1 MQIKVIATS
10 IDADTIRNVI
20 HLLQRIS
27 KRYRRHST
35 NIHSIPE
42 YYNANKP
49 ADEEPLERLNRAEG
63 GFQIQIANKKND
75 ICDPNQRIRQ
85 LRWSRGRLVSGE
97 YIGFTQKQEAM
108 LYEALVHALGGNV
121 LMEL

>member
-1 MQIKVIATS
+1 MSILFGQFFSPIITIMPIRVTATS

-20 HLLQRIS
+20 NH
-27 KRYRRHST
+27 
-35 NIHSIPE
+35 
-42 YYNANKP
+42 YNANKP

-63 GFQIQIANKKND
+63 GFQIQIVNKKND
-75 ICDPNQRIRQ
+75 ICDDNLKIRQ